1 MTEAAETTPANLF
14 QTLGFQ
20 RVVSNEGGRATLEY
34 QAGLHM
40 CHSDG
45 VVQGG
50 FVTGWIDAAMAHAV
64 IGLRADQGEHDIT
77 PVSLELKISFFAP
90 ARPGLVTAKAWVA
103 REGRST
109 CFLEGELLD
118 SARQVLAK
126 GTSTVR
132 LLSKSRIVAASAAAL
147 GDPAS

>member
-1 MTEAAETTPANLF
+1 LTEAADTTPANLF

-20 RVVSNEGGRATLEY
+20 RIVSNQGGQAALEF

-40 CHSDG
+40 CHSGG

-50 FVTGWIDAAMAHAV
+50 FVTGWIDSAMAHAV
-64 IGLRADQGEHDIT
+64 MGLRADRGEHDIT

-90 ARPGLVTAKAWVA
+90 ARPGLVTARAWVE

-118 SARQVLAK
+118 SAGHVLAK

-132 LLSKSRIVAASAAAL
+132 LLSKSRIMAASAAAL
-147 GDPAS
+147 GDLGS